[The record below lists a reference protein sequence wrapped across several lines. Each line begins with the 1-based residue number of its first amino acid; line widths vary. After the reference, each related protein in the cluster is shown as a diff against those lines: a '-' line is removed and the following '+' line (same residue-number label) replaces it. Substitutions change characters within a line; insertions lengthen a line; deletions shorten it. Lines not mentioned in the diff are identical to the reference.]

1 MVHGKVAL
9 VVDIQRSDI
18 LHLPSTVQNENLR
31 KAIKEA
37 LNLTPLSLKKFQK
50 LVGRLRHS
58 VI

>member
-1 MVHGKVAL
+1 MVHGKLAL

-50 LVGRLRHS
+50 LVGHL
-58 VI
+58 